1 MAITITLVENT
12 PFRLRYLLV
21 NSGSPLGGSA
31 TIPNDAGATPDLR
44 TDLANDPSGPMR
56 AIARAGVDGIG
67 VIAAGALTQAGA
79 RAILNSD
86 NTGNVGN
93 DYVPR
98 AVMTLTARS
107 GTAVFAVDA
116 NVDGDADPI
125 VNITSSAAAGE
136 AYLDIHAR
144 HSFNR

>member
-1 MAITITLVENT
+1 MAITVSLVEST

-44 TDLANDPSGPMR
+44 TDLATDPSGPMR

-67 VIAAGALTQAGA
+67 IIAAGALTQAGA

-98 AVMTLTARS
+98 AVMTLTPRS
-107 GTAVFAVDA
+107 GAATWAADA
-116 NVDGDADPI
+116 NVDGGTDP
-125 VNITSSAAAGE
+125 VVDITSSAAAGE
-136 AYLDIHAR
+136 CYLDIHAR
-144 HSFNR
+144 HSIDR